1 MKELSEEGKMEE
13 KKKIATYYSLKA
25 AHRMKRQLEDY
36 DIDLE
41 KESRL
46 NQQLCKTCHY
56 LKSSMAGQA
65 FTKYNCQHCGE
76 EHHHPNT
83 NVPKYCPAC
92 SDKFDM
98 CKKCGAS
105 KGD

>member
-1 MKELSEEGKMEE
+1 MKELSKEAEMEQQ
-13 KKKIATYYSLKA
+13 KKVATFYSLKTA
-25 AHRMKRQLEDY
+25 ERMKRRLKEYED
-36 DIDLE
+36 DSD

-46 NQQLCKTCHY
+46 SRKLCKSCHY
-56 LKSSMAGQA
+56 LKSSIAGQA

-83 NVPKYCPAC
+83 NVPKYCSAC